1 MKWSVHLTLRCICWN
16 GCGLPV
22 KYTTEKW
29 SWDSTFDTR
38 VWTNHPDGYK
48 AKKEKKKKEKKRKE
62 KNPSCCC
69 RYDCVIPS
77 PGTTR
82 ISSQPSDWCWICCAS
97 VTPAVVTTEPQRKH
111 TSHFTAI
118 LITLNMR
125 PQESSAHFTLCFVLF
140 FSPTCYGPCVAGQ
153 GRPHCHWGAALWVRG
168 CDCWRSS
175 PRWSSPVVSTAS
187 VTHITSRPLAGLFIS
202 LQTHGVIMWRPHWH
216 FKGCVIILLWHVE
229 RASQRCPHGIIS
241 AKLPY
246 YFQ

>member
-48 AKKEKKKKEKKRKE
+48 AKKEKKKKKRKKRKE

-69 RYDCVIPS
+69 HYDCVIPS

-140 FSPTCYGPCVAGQ
+140 F
-153 GRPHCHWGAALWVRG
+153 
-168 CDCWRSS
+168 
-175 PRWSSPVVSTAS
+175 PRHVMVHVWPARVGLTA
-187 VTHITSRPLAGLFIS
+187 TEAQLC
-202 LQTHGVIMWRPHWH
+202 
-216 FKGCVIILLWHVE
+216 GCVGVTAGAPLPAGAHLLWARHQ
-229 RASQRCPHGIIS
+229 SHTLHHDLWPGC
-241 AKLPY
+241 LYPY
-246 YFQ
+246 KHMGL